1 MICALHG
8 KLTSYK
14 EKEQSK
20 RRKKKLIA
28 KRQRAQKQREGVI
41 GCESL
46 IPRPIQNFYSIPH
59 PNLKLDVFA
68 KSFPTHPDIS
78 PQATRIS
85 TSSQLGSPPPPP
97 LPFFSNCQNYHPS
110 PKPVSS
116 TPKCLNHFSS
126 RALLKVVSFLIP
138 KPPLAIGIHTLSHPN
153 KCVLEALHKKS
164 FCIFSVLLATLIR
177 MVRRDKKES
186 REAR

>member
-28 KRQRAQKQREGVI
+28 KRQRAQKQRERVI

-97 LPFFSNCQNYHPS
+97 PPPILLQFSKLPPFSKVGLLDPKMPKPFFKQGFIESGQ
-110 PKPVSS
+110 
-116 TPKCLNHFSS
+116 F
-126 RALLKVVSFLIP
+126 
-138 KPPLAIGIHTLSHPN
+138 PN
-153 KCVLEALHKKS
+153 S
-164 FCIFSVLLATLIR
+164 
-177 MVRRDKKES
+177 
-186 REAR
+186 